1 MLDALLS
8 CIAGN
13 YLLELEQA
21 LLDALLFCIA
31 EDSSLEL

>member
-13 YLLELEQA
+13 YLLLEQA